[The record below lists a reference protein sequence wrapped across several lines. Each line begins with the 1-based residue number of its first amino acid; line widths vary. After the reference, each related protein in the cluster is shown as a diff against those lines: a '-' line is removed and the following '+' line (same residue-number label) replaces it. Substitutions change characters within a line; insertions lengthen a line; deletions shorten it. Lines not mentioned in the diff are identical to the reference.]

1 MRLTGKDLAAASLG
15 EWLNDMPE
23 SVQGIGSDTRKFKA
37 GEAFLALRGPSFD
50 GHEHAHRIA
59 DKAAAL
65 IGDEQGVQ
73 HWKSLTTPQLQVQD
87 TLQSLGDIAAFYRSR
102 LLNTKVVAITGSY
115 GKTTV
120 RSMLEVVLQHLGLQV
135 AATQANYNNLIGVPQ
150 TLLGIDMQA
159 DVALIECGISEQ
171 GEMLRLSE
179 IVQPDMVIVTSLSQA
194 HGEGLGGLQGIAKE
208 KAALMT
214 HLTEQGWA
222 VLGQGVAKQFEQV
235 GCMPKQP
242 TVSMDEH
249 AVTWQLH
256 GQVLTLKHET
266 LQADVDLLLP
276 AKHWAEDMALA
287 TTVALKLGDIL
298 NKDFTLADIASAL
311 TAWQPV
317 EGRLAIHSLPQFT
330 LIDDAYNANPAS
342 MQAALDTLAALEG
355 HRIAIIG
362 DMLELGEQAVVLHQ
376 NINLHDIDEVLVVGA
391 LMGGLKA
398 ENPTHNIQVF
408 NDIGA
413 LQTWFENSGFPQPL
427 STVLV
432 KASHGTGL
440 HNIVKALQTRGQY
453 VI

>member
-23 SVQGIGSDTRKFKA
+23 SVQGIGSDTRKFKV

-50 GHEHAHRIA
+50 GHEHAHQIA

-102 LLNTKVVAITGSY
+102 LLNTTVIAITGSY

-120 RSMLEVVLQHLGLQV
+120 RSMLDVVLKALGLRV
-135 AATQANYNNLIGVPQ
+135 AATEANYNNLIGVPQ
-150 TLLGIDMQA
+150 TLLSIDMQA

-179 IVQPDMVIVTSLSQA
+179 IVQPDMVIVTGLSQA

-362 DMLELGEQAVVLHQ
+362 DMLELGEQAAVLHQ

-391 LMGGLKA
+391 LMCGLKA
-398 ENPTHNIQVF
+398 ANPTHNIQVF
-408 NDIGA
+408 NDIEA
-413 LQTWFENSGFPQPL
+413 LQTWFENSDFPQPL

>member
-15 EWLNDMPE
+15 EWLNDIPE

-50 GHEHAHRIA
+50 GHEHAHQIA

-65 IGDEQGVQ
+65 IGDEQGVS
-73 HWKSLTTPQLQVQD
+73 HWKALTTPQLQVQD

-102 LLNTKVVAITGSY
+102 LLNTKVIAITGSY

-179 IVQPDMVIVTSLSQA
+179 IVQPDMVIVTGLSQA
-194 HGEGLGGLQGIAKE
+194 HGEGLGGLQGIVKE

-235 GCMPKQP
+235 GCMPEQS

-249 AVTWQLH
+249 AVAWQLH

-311 TAWQPV
+311 AAWRPV
-317 EGRLAIHSLPQFT
+317 EGRLAIHSLPHFT
-330 LIDDAYNANPAS
+330 MIDDAYNANPAS

-362 DMLELGEQAVVLHQ
+362 DMLELGEDATMLHQ
-376 NINLHDIDEVLVVGA
+376 NITLHDIDEVLVVGA

-398 ENPTHNIQVF
+398 ANPTHNIQVF
-408 NDIGA
+408 NDIEA
-413 LQTWFENSGFPQPL
+413 LQTWFENSDFPQPL

-440 HNIVKALQTRGQY
+440 HNIVKALQTRGQH